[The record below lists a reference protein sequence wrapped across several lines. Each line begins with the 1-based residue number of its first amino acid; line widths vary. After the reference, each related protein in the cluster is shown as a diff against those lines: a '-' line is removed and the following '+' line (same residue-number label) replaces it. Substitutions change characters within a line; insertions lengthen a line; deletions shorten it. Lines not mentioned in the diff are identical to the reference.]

1 MYRDHGRIIEI
12 QTRQEAKDQMLK
24 EWAGQQSKQKNQTS
38 LMMAYTN
45 KDVHEL
51 NQGAREQRKLH
62 GELRGPEYTF
72 WTEKGERHF
81 CAGDRVIFLRNEHS
95 LGVRNG
101 SLGTVENINRG
112 AMAVKLDK
120 GNRVAID
127 TSMYKDFDHGYA
139 ATVHKTQG
147 STLDN
152 TFVLGSRH
160 FDKHTAY
167 VAMSRHREN
176 VSMYYGKED
185 FRDFTDLKQVMT
197 REQPKGLIVDYGL
210 PRGVEL
216 NDRFIQAERSM
227 SIEDRNIKAQEGVL
241 SKAEEQYVKQM
252 KGKGIRVEFPREKAV
267 EGYYTRVEEIEGKK
281 YAVIDT
287 HADPSKG
294 VRYMIPYEKQYDQ
307 MMRHRYVIYD
317 GQNMNYAKIQTLEK
331 GIDKNKGLGKGK

>member
-1 MYRDHGRIIEI
+1 
-12 QTRQEAKDQMLK
+12 
-24 EWAGQQSKQKNQTS
+24 
-38 LMMAYTN
+38 
-45 KDVHEL
+45 
-51 NQGAREQRKLH
+51 
-62 GELRGPEYTF
+62 
-72 WTEKGERHF
+72 
-81 CAGDRVIFLRNEHS
+81 
-95 LGVRNG
+95 
-101 SLGTVENINRG
+101 
-112 AMAVKLDK
+112 
-120 GNRVAID
+120 
-127 TSMYKDFDHGYA
+127 
-139 ATVHKTQG
+139 
-147 STLDN
+147 
-152 TFVLGSRH
+152 
-160 FDKHTAY
+160 
-167 VAMSRHREN
+167 MSRHREN